1 MGLDQYAYAVKPSK
15 EDTPFSFANREDKVE
30 ISYWRKHPN
39 LQGFME
45 NLWLRKREELDAMP
59 EPQKEG
65 WFAGEIMFNCEYV
78 ELTLADLDALE
89 RAVNGKELPETGGFF
104 FGSDSDDDYREH
116 DLGFIKDARAAIGG
130 DYRVYYY
137 SWW

>member
-1 MGLDQYAYAVKPSK
+1 MGLDMYAYKTKATINEATDFGTQNLDS
-15 EDTPFSFANREDKVE
+15 TE
-30 ISYWRKHPN
+30 IAYWRKHPN

-59 EPQKEG
+59 EPEKEG

-78 ELTLADLDALE
+78 ELTPADLDALE
-89 RAVNGKELPETGGFF
+89 RAVNGSELPETSGFF
-104 FGSDSDDDYREH
+104 FGDDSDDHYRQQ
-116 DLGFIKDARAAIGG
+116 DLEFIAKAREAIAG
-130 DYRVYYY
+130 DYRVYYT